1 MTRRKGGTGGNDERH
16 SEDTCSSRLYTASV
30 ERKKKPKGTE
40 SSLIILVG
48 GAMNIGYEVK
58 DKQQVIKWSHF
69 QTTKQSGNE
78 TTNCGGAIPDDT

>member
-1 MTRRKGGTGGNDERH
+1 MTGGNDARH

-30 ERKKKPKGTE
+30 ERKKKPKSTE

-48 GAMNIGYEVK
+48 GAMNIGYNVK
-58 DKQQVIKWSHF
+58 DKQQMIEWSHF

-78 TTNCGGAIPDDT
+78 TTNYGGGREGDRT